1 MKMYCSRCGNVLNK
15 DDKFC
20 TECGYENPYL
30 NKETIS
36 QTTDS
41 TTNNNEVE
49 PTLSESKK
57 IKSFLI
63 MSIIA
68 IFLNFI
74 SPFMGIIFSI
84 ISLING
90 LKIRKGIKGRTAII
104 VISIIGLVAPL
115 IILLVVFI
123 FFSFN
128 LKNIISNIDTSYSTV
143 SPVAGRYNCQ
153 TGSST
158 YDYGRYDLVLY
169 MDGNENFTLGL
180 YSNLPQNRVLGKYTY
195 ELSDNTK
202 TDSKYKSYIIEF
214 TSDKDSYITDGVI
227 QDETFNKKAT
237 FAIKENNNNNKREG
251 LLIFNSDFSY
261 YCFAE

>member
-1 MKMYCSRCGNVLNK
+1 MKIYCSRCGNVLNK

-20 TECGYENPYL
+20 SECGYENPNL
-30 NKETIS
+30 IKETTS
-36 QTTDS
+36 NTTDS
-41 TTNNNEVE
+41 TTNAINNEVE

-63 MSIIA
+63 MSIVA
-68 IFLNFI
+68 IFLNII

-115 IILLVVFI
+115 IVLLVVAI

-128 LKNIISNIDTSYSTV
+128 LKSIISNIDTNNPTV

-158 YDYGRYDLVLY
+158 FDYGRYDLVLY

-180 YSNLPQNRVLGKYTY
+180 YGNLPQNRVLGKYTY
-195 ELSDNTK
+195 ELSDTSN
-202 TDSKYKSYIIEF
+202 TDSKYKTYTIEF

-237 FAIKENNNNNKREG
+237 FSIKEVNNKREG
-251 LLIFNSDFSY
+251 LLIFNSDFTY